1 VIYDE
6 LRKNSDFQAYSDLR
20 SAGVGMVGVVHAGSA
35 IDALQRLL
43 LGGRVE
49 LGQVPSTVDTIVHI
63 EDGRVAKV
71 SALSLKVK
79 LPTGMGGTQRDL
91 ARPVVEVRDF
101 ERGALEYEMFTFGG
115 EKVVVPVRGVVTP
128 TVKRGKRP
136 VGKGVPGES
145 VPVSVS
151 YSKKKVTIY
160 TGRKYSKQRIE
171 IFADDLYLFTTVV
184 GRNGES
190 SIRIKTR
197 QGSMLVDAME
207 EGANITAK
215 IAE

>member
-1 VIYDE
+1 
-6 LRKNSDFQAYSDLR
+6 
-20 SAGVGMVGVVHAGSA
+20 
-35 IDALQRLL
+35 
-43 LGGRVE
+43 
-49 LGQVPSTVDTIVHI
+49 
-63 EDGRVAKV
+63 
-71 SALSLKVK
+71 
-79 LPTGMGGTQRDL
+79 
-91 ARPVVEVRDF
+91 
-101 ERGALEYEMFTFGG
+101 MFTFGG
-115 EKVVVPVRGVVTP
+115 EKVVVPVRGGVAP
-128 TVKRGKRP
+128 TIRGDRRP
-136 VGKGVPGES
+136 SKDRGAPGET

-207 EGANITAK
+207 EGASITAK

>member
-1 VIYDE
+1 
-6 LRKNSDFQAYSDLR
+6 
-20 SAGVGMVGVVHAGSA
+20 M
-35 IDALQRLL
+35 
-43 LGGRVE
+43 
-49 LGQVPSTVDTIVHI
+49 
-63 EDGRVAKV
+63 
-71 SALSLKVK
+71 SLKVK

-101 ERGALEYEMFTFGG
+101 ERGILEYEMFTFGG
-115 EKVVVPVRGVVTP
+115 EKVVVPVRGGIMHVEDGERRTAG
-128 TVKRGKRP
+128 R
-136 VGKGVPGES
+136 GVPGET

-171 IFADDLYLFTTVV
+171 IFADDSYLFTTVV

-197 QGSMLVDAME
+197 QGSNLVDAME
-207 EGANITAK
+207 EGSNITAK